1 MKKAVNTLL
10 SWLLLL
16 GTLTLA
22 ARPDA
27 GGGLDAATVAAQ
39 ELDRVLSLPGQP
51 SYSSASPR
59 QYSGYV
65 TTDEHLGKALFY
77 WFFEATDTPDEKPLV
92 LWLNGGPGCSS
103 IGFGQSQELGPFLVK
118 KDVPELELNPYA
130 WNQAANLLFLDSPAG
145 VGFSYTNTSFEKDP
159 PGDNSTAHGSYA
171 FLVRWFQRFPQ
182 HKAKEFYIAG
192 ESYAGHYVPQLAD
205 VIVEGNK
212 KASEENHINFKG
224 ILIGNAYMDGD
235 TDLVGIFDSA
245 WHHAIISDELYGDV
259 QKNCDFSL
267 VELSPECSED
277 VDQYTAL
284 YRVIDIYSLYTDRCE
299 LGYPDFNYSVSPKT
313 ARGASRRRGRLDL
326 LEVPMGYDPC
336 TQTYATEYFNREDVQ
351 KALHANVTGVPYPY
365 SLCRNSINDAWKD
378 SDLTVVPVVK
388 KLVEAGL
395 RIWIF
400 SGDTDARIPTTS
412 TRYTLKK
419 LGLPIKEDWSPW
431 FHRKQVGGW
440 TVVYDGLTFVTVRG
454 AGHMVPST
462 QPQQAL
468 ELFKH
473 FLANTNLPSQPF

>member
-1 MKKAVNTLL
+1 MKVYTL
-10 SWLLLL
+10 SCLLLL
-16 GTLTLA
+16 STLSLTLA
-22 ARPDA
+22 VAAQPDA
-27 GGGLDAATVAAQ
+27 GSLDGATVAVQ

-51 SYSSASPR
+51 SYSSASK
-59 QYSGYV
+59 QYAGYV
-65 TTDEHLGKALFY
+65 TTDEYLGKALFY
-77 WFFEATDTPDEKPLV
+77 WFFEATAKPEEKPLV

-118 KDVPELELNPYA
+118 KDVTELELNPYA

-145 VGFSYTNTSFEKDP
+145 VGFSYTNTSFEEDP
-159 PGDNSTAHGSYA
+159 PGDNSTAHGSYT

-192 ESYAGHYVPQLAD
+192 ESYAGHYVPQLAN
-205 VIVEGNK
+205 VILEENK
-212 KASEENHINFKG
+212 KASKENYINFKG

-235 TDLVGIFDSA
+235 TDLVGIFDSL
-245 WHHAIISDELYGDV
+245 WHHAIISDKFYSDV

-267 VELSPECSED
+267 VDLSPECNAD
-277 VDQYTAL
+277 IDQYTAL
-284 YRVIDIYSLYTDRCE
+284 YKIIDIYSLYTDRCD
-299 LGYPDFNYSVSPKT
+299 LGYPDFNYSISAQIGGT
-313 ARGASRRRGRLDL
+313 SSGR
-326 LEVPMGYDPC
+326 
-336 TQTYATEYFNREDVQ
+336 TYATEYFNRKDVQ

-365 SLCRNSINDAWKD
+365 SLCRNSISNAWKD

-462 QPQQAL
+462 QPVQAL

-473 FLANTNLPSQPF
+473 FLANTNLPSKPF